1 MVYWKEQI
9 DILKKQANFQ
19 EVAEIYLKIA
29 DLNRDTFKNIHKE
42 KENIQF
48 AIHFLK
54 HKADI
59 LQEFNE
65 LEELSRIYQNI
76 ANLFSRISNLKKAI
90 QYNKM
95 AIKLAR
101 EHGFYQILSFTYQ
114 QLFNCFSELRDYNS
128 AKEVLLIAIE
138 YFANECLKYENE
150 EILNL
155 NLSELYQIIKRLYY
169 LLNDADDY
177 ISYAK
182 KEASSYIRI
191 AQSLGTESKDAE
203 RKATLYRGAALC
215 YQEID
220 NNIIECASCFYLSG
234 NFFRSIDKFT
244 DAGESYNNSAHVFEE
259 IGNYQK
265 AYELY
270 FKAGINYQNGKDLQP
285 CLENFLKA
293 YDLTLEAK
301 IQFNKEELYNSIIQG
316 LNQFAKNKIRS
327 KQFYIAATS
336 ILESLKFYTSTE
348 NFNSVLFLEMI
359 KRVSNNYY
367 KAANFKKIRKKNIL
381 YAYFLAAISSLLT
394 NRIDKA
400 KKIMNEIESDGAI
413 VERYKSIVNYII
425 TLLNENKK
433 VSIDNFPE
441 TLQNF
446 INRYD
451 EVNYLISL
459 FDVFSE

>member
-301 IQFNKEELYNSIIQG
+301 IQIN
-316 LNQFAKNKIRS
+316 NKI
-327 KQFYIAATS
+327 
-336 ILESLKFYTSTE
+336 
-348 NFNSVLFLEMI
+348 
-359 KRVSNNYY
+359 
-367 KAANFKKIRKKNIL
+367 
-381 YAYFLAAISSLLT
+381 
-394 NRIDKA
+394 
-400 KKIMNEIESDGAI
+400 
-413 VERYKSIVNYII
+413 IVNK
-425 TLLNENKK
+425 NG
-433 VSIDNFPE
+433 FCR
-441 TLQNF
+441 LQKP
-446 INRYD
+446 YSP
-451 EVNYLISL
+451 YP
-459 FDVFSE
+459 